1 MHLRSFRAV
10 AIAFVAAGAAN
21 LAGAADYCFNNRTK
35 NVEYFVVFHPN
46 GNFNFV
52 LKPGEAHRF
61 KLASLDGVRACGS
74 KSPMTTDCP
83 RPITRKEIED
93 RKC

>member
-35 NVEYFVVFHPN
+35 NVESSLSSIQMETSIFSYSSQ
-46 GNFNFV
+46 
-52 LKPGEAHRF
+52 
-61 KLASLDGVRACGS
+61 ASLTGS
-74 KSPMTTDCP
+74 SWQASTVFALAEASLP
-83 RPITRKEIED
+83 
-93 RKC
+93 